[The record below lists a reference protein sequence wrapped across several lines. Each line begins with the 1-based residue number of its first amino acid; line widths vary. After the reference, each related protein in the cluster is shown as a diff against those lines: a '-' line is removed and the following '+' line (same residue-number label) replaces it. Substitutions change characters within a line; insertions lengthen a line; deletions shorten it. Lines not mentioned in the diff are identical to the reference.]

1 MDIRILGAHNCEA
14 KDIKCV
20 SFLIDDILALDA
32 GSLASS
38 LSISEQRKLKA
49 ILITHYH
56 YDHVRDIPILGM
68 NLLLNSATISLFSTA
83 PVRDKLT
90 AHLLN
95 GDIYPNFLER
105 PTDNPTIKFTVIEPL
120 KTRQIEGYEILP
132 VAVGHSI
139 PAVGYQVTSPEGK
152 KVFYTGDTGQG
163 LSECWGYISP
173 DLLII
178 ELTMPDK
185 YENAARKTGHL
196 TPVLLKQELIS
207 FREIKGYLPRILAIH
222 INPYLEAEISAEIAP
237 VAAELK
243 ASITLAREGMQVH
256 L

>member
-1 MDIRILGAHNCEA
+1 MDIQILGAHNCEA

-38 LSISEQRKLKA
+38 LSIQEQLKLKA

-68 NLLLNSATISLFSTA
+68 NLLLNSSAVKLYSTA
-83 PVRDKLT
+83 IVKEKLT
-90 AHLLN
+90 VHLLN
-95 GDIYPNFLER
+95 GDLYPNFQER
-105 PTDNPTIKFTVIEPL
+105 PADNPTFKFTVIEPL
-120 KTRQIEGYEILP
+120 KPQQIEGYEILP
-132 VAVGHSI
+132 VRVGHSI
-139 PAVGYQVTSPEGK
+139 PAVGYQVASQEGK

-163 LSECWGYISP
+163 LAECWKSISP

-178 ELTMPDK
+178 ELTMPDR
-185 YENAARKTGHL
+185 YQDAARRTGHL
-196 TPVLLKQELIS
+196 TPSLLKEELIS
-207 FREIKGYLPRILAIH
+207 FREIKGYLPRVLAIH
-222 INPYLEAEISAEIAP
+222 INPYLESEISAEVAP
-237 VAAELK
+237 VAKELK
-243 ASITLAREGMQVH
+243 ASITLAHEKMRIH